1 MYTIFVEKETSYFC
15 RLVGIFV
22 STSLFEL
29 SQFKL
34 LTISL
39 KLDIQFSDLLPVRS
53 TMTTPQRPSTTCR
66 RPSELF
72 RQEKNKTKF
81 SINQSINYQIALS
94 FGVTYSKKK
103 KFMYRASRIN
113 FYYIIQN
120 KIRA

>member
-1 MYTIFVEKETSYFC
+1 
-15 RLVGIFV
+15 
-22 STSLFEL
+22 
-29 SQFKL
+29 
-34 LTISL
+34 
-39 KLDIQFSDLLPVRS
+39 
-53 TMTTPQRPSTTCR
+53 MTTPQRPSTTCR

-120 KIRA
+120 KIRASFFVDYRKNFKIKRNYEMSDVKS